1 MTLADLNSS
10 RNGLWLA
17 RNIEKAFDKLK
28 LGLSFVPQDI
38 LHPLT
43 LKMVAWDDAVRET
56 PIWDTN
62 SDVIGQYEG
71 CPLHLDGHNP
81 FRRALSYQAYM
92 AHNHYLKKPL
102 PIDKDPCLP
111 EFGTPPP
118 AFFAMRMSL
127 RAQFENSLRE
137 EILQVTTF
145 GEETWRGR
153 FLHSTY

>member
-1 MTLADLNSS
+1 MAY
-10 RNGLWLA
+10 GWLG
-17 RNIEKAFDKLK
+17 ILK
-28 LGLSFVPQDI
+28 RVLIHFVPQDI

-43 LKMVAWDDAVRET
+43 LKMVVWDDAVRET

-71 CPLHLDGHNP
+71 CSLHLDGHNP

-111 EFGTPPP
+111 EFGTPPS
-118 AFFAMRMSL
+118 AFFDMRMSL
-127 RAQFENSLRE
+127 KAHFENSLRE

-153 FLHSTY
+153 FLHGTY